1 MSNPIKKLLGQT
13 AVYGLSSIVGRL
25 LNYLLVPLYTS
36 VFAEPS
42 DYGVVSEL
50 YAWVAFLVVFLTF
63 GMETAFFRFLQDK
76 DDKDKV
82 FLNGFLTVIG
92 INLLFFIVLLFFN
105 QSIADLLLFS
115 DHPEY
120 IILLGAIVCIDAIT
134 ALPLAKLRA
143 ENKAKQFA
151 SIQFASIGVNI
162 ILNLIF
168 FLKLVKG
175 VYFLELI
182 FPVFDPKHPEDAV
195 FFILLFNLIS
205 SLVKPSLL
213 YKYFLNLRF
222 NFDMQLA
229 KEMGIYA
236 IPLVI
241 AGFAGIINETID
253 RILLKHILSNGS
265 YEFVYENVYGKTKMV
280 VNSLTDAQ
288 GQVGIYSACYK
299 LAMLVTILL
308 QAYRYAAEP
317 FFFAQ
322 MKSADKNKVYAK
334 VMNFFVA
341 MVCLVFLVVSLNI
354 DFFKL
359 FIRNEAYYVGLGVVP
374 VLLLANIFLGIY
386 YNQSIWYKLSGQT
399 KFGAYIAIIGAIT
412 TLVINM
418 LFIPTY
424 GFMASAWA
432 TMIVYALQMVLSY
445 YLGQKYYP
453 IKYNLRKF
461 ALYLGVALLFYFI
474 TLLLNLEGPFGRFF
488 VHNMLII
495 VYIGMVYTLEKSSF
509 KKA

>member
-25 LNYLLVPLYTS
+25 LNYLLVPLYTH
-36 VFAEPS
+36 VFADPA

-50 YAWVAFLVVFLTF
+50 YAWVAFLVVLLTF

-76 DDKDKV
+76 EDKDKV

-92 INLLFFIVLLFFN
+92 VNVVFFLALLFFN
-105 QSIADLLLFS
+105 QDIADMLLFS
-115 DHPEY
+115 GHNEY

-143 ENKAKQFA
+143 DNKALQFA
-151 SIQFASIGVNI
+151 SIQFVSILVNI
-162 ILNLIF
+162 ALNLYF
-168 FLKLVKG
+168 MLV
-175 VYFLELI
+175 L
-182 FPVFDPKHPEDAV
+182 FDPARPEEGV
-195 FFILLFNLIS
+195 LFILFANLFA
-205 SLVKPSLL
+205 SLVKPVLL
-213 YKYFLNLRF
+213 YKHFLNLRL
-222 NFDMQLA
+222 NFDFELA

-253 RILLKHILSNGS
+253 RILLKHLLYDGTTQLSLKLA
-265 YEFVYENVYGKTKMV
+265 E
-280 VNSLTDAQ
+280 A
-288 GQVGIYSACYK
+288 QVGIYSACYK

-322 MKSADKNKVYAK
+322 MKNEEKNKVYSK

-341 MVCLVFLVVSLNI
+341 TVCLVFLVVSLNI
-354 DFFKL
+354 DIFKH
-359 FIRNEAYYVGLGVVP
+359 FIRNEAYWVGLEIVP
-374 VLLLANIFLGIY
+374 VLLLANVFLGIY

-399 KFGAYIAIIGAIT
+399 KFGAYIAIGGACVTI
-412 TLVINM
+412 LLNV
-418 LFIPTY
+418 LFIPLY
-424 GFMASAWA
+424 GFYASAWA
-432 TMIVYALQMVLSY
+432 TMIVYLLQMIASY
-445 YLGQKYYP
+445 LLGQKYYP

-461 ALYLGVALLFYFI
+461 VLYLGSALLLFLITKLLSLESSVVKFFI
-474 TLLLNLEGPFGRFF
+474 
-488 VHNMLII
+488 HNVLILA
-495 VYIGMVYTLEKSSF
+495 YIGMVYTMEKSSF
-509 KKA
+509 RKA

>member
-92 INLLFFIVLLFFN
+92 INLLFFVVLLFFN
-105 QSIADLLLFS
+105 QNIADLLLFS

-182 FPVFDPKHPEDAV
+182 FPVFDSKHPEDAV
-195 FFILLFNLIS
+195 FFILLFNLVS

-213 YKYFLNLRF
+213 YKHFLNLRL
-222 NFDMQLA
+222 NFDRQLA

-253 RILLKHILSNGS
+253 RILLKHILYDGTT
-265 YEFVYENVYGKTKMV
+265 VA
-280 VNSLTDAQ
+280 SLKYAEA
-288 GQVGIYSACYK
+288 QVGIYSACYK

-354 DFFKL
+354 DIFKL
-359 FIRNEAYYVGLGVVP
+359 FIRNEAYYVGLKVVP
-374 VLLLANIFLGIY
+374 ILLLANVFLGIY
-386 YNQSIWYKLSGQT
+386 YNQSIWYKFSGQT

-418 LFIPTY
+418 LFIPSY

-474 TLLLNLEGPFGRFF
+474 AFMLDLRGPFGRFF

-509 KKA
+509 RKA

>member
-25 LNYLLVPLYTS
+25 LNYLLVPLYTHAQYG
-36 VFAEPS
+36 FKDPA

-76 DDKDKV
+76 EDKDKV

-92 INLLFFIVLLFFN
+92 VNVLFFSALLFFN
-105 QSIADLLLFS
+105 QNIADLLLFS
-115 DHPEY
+115 DHNEY

-143 ENKAKQFA
+143 ENKAMQFA
-151 SIQFASIGVNI
+151 GIQFSSIFVNVA
-162 ILNLIF
+162 LNV
-168 FLKLVKG
+168 FLMV
-175 VYFLELI
+175 F
-182 FPVFDPKHPEDAV
+182 VFDPSRPEEGV
-195 FFILLFNLIS
+195 LFILFSNLIA
-205 SLVKPSLL
+205 SLVKPVLL
-213 YKYFLNLRF
+213 YRHFLNLRL
-222 NFDMQLA
+222 NFDFQLA
-229 KEMGIYA
+229 KEMSIYA

-241 AGFAGIINETID
+241 AGFAGIINETLD
-253 RILLKHILSNGS
+253 RILLKHILYDGAT
-265 YEFVYENVYGKTKMV
+265 EV
-280 VNSLTDAQ
+280 SLKFAEA
-288 GQVGIYSACYK
+288 QVGIYSACYK

-322 MKSADKNKVYAK
+322 MKNQEKNKVYAK

-341 MVCLVFLVVSLNI
+341 TVCLVFLLVSLNI

-359 FIRNEAYYVGLGVVP
+359 FIRSEAYYVGLPVVP
-374 VLLLANIFLGIY
+374 ILLLANVFLGIY

-399 KFGAYIAIIGAIT
+399 KFGAYIAIAGASLT
-412 TLVINM
+412 VIIN
-418 LFIPTY
+418 LIFIPLY

-432 TMIVYALQMVLSY
+432 TLIVYAFQMVVSY
-445 YLGQKYYP
+445 KLGQKYYP
-453 IKYNLRKF
+453 IKYNVRKF
-461 ALYLGVALLFYFI
+461 VLYLGFALLLFGFA
-474 TLLLNLEGPFGRFF
+474 TLLDLQANTAVKFI
-488 VHNMLII
+488 VHNLFVGI
-495 VYIGMVYTLEKSSF
+495 YILLVFVLEKSSF
-509 KKA
+509 KKV

>member
-25 LNYLLVPLYTS
+25 LNYLLVPLYTHAQYG
-36 VFAEPS
+36 FKDPA

-76 DDKDKV
+76 EDKDKV

-92 INLLFFIVLLFFN
+92 VNVLFFSTLLFFN
-105 QSIADLLLFS
+105 QNIADLLLFS
-115 DHPEY
+115 DHNEY

-143 ENKAKQFA
+143 ENKA
-151 SIQFASIGVNI
+151 IQFAGIQFSSIFVNVA
-162 ILNLIF
+162 LNV
-168 FLKLVKG
+168 FLMV
-175 VYFLELI
+175 F
-182 FPVFDPKHPEDAV
+182 VFDPSRPEEGV
-195 FFILLFNLIS
+195 LFILFSNLIA
-205 SLVKPSLL
+205 SLVKPVLL
-213 YKYFLNLRF
+213 YRHFLNLRL
-222 NFDMQLA
+222 NFDFQLA
-229 KEMGIYA
+229 KEMSIYA

-241 AGFAGIINETID
+241 AGFAGIINETLD
-253 RILLKHILSNGS
+253 RILLKHILYDGS
-265 YEFVYENVYGKTKMV
+265 TEV
-280 VNSLTDAQ
+280 SLKFAEA
-288 GQVGIYSACYK
+288 QVGIYSACYK

-322 MKSADKNKVYAK
+322 MKNQEKNKVYAK

-341 MVCLVFLVVSLNI
+341 TVCLVFLVVSLNI

-359 FIRNEAYYVGLGVVP
+359 FIRSEAYYVGLPVVP
-374 VLLLANIFLGIY
+374 ILLLANVFLGIY

-399 KFGAYIAIIGAIT
+399 KFGAYIAIAGASLT
-412 TLVINM
+412 VIIN
-418 LFIPTY
+418 LIFIPLY

-432 TMIVYALQMVLSY
+432 TLIVYAFQMVVSY
-445 YLGQKYYP
+445 KLGQKYYP

-461 ALYLGVALLFYFI
+461 GLYLGVALFFYFI
-474 TLLLNLEGPFGRFF
+474 TRMLDIQGSMGKLF
-488 VHNMLII
+488 VHNALILLYIAI
-495 VYIGMVYTLEKSSF
+495 VYSFEKSSF
-509 KKA
+509 KKV

>member
-36 VFAEPS
+36 VFANPS

-76 DDKDKV
+76 EDKDKV

-92 INLLFFIVLLFFN
+92 VNVIFFITLLFFN
-105 QSIADLLLFS
+105 QNIADVMLYS

-162 ILNLIF
+162 GLNL
-168 FLKLVKG
+168 FLMLG
-175 VYFLELI
+175 A
-182 FPVFDPKHPEDAV
+182 FDPARPEEGV
-195 FFILLFNLIS
+195 LFILFANLFASLI
-205 SLVKPSLL
+205 KPILL
-213 YKYFLNLRF
+213 YKHFLNLRL
-222 NFDMQLA
+222 NFDFILA

-241 AGFAGIINETID
+241 AGFAGIVNETID
-253 RILLKHILSNGS
+253 RILLKHILYDGS
-265 YEFVYENVYGKTKMV
+265 TVE
-280 VNSLTDAQ
+280 SLTYAE

-322 MKSADKNKVYAK
+322 MKNEEKNKVYAK

-354 DFFKL
+354 DIFKL

-374 VLLLANIFLGIY
+374 ILLLANVFLGIY

-399 KFGAYIAIIGAIT
+399 KFGAFIAIAGAGL

-418 LFIPTY
+418 IFIPIY
-424 GFMASAWA
+424 GFMACAWA
-432 TMIVYALQMVLSY
+432 TLIVYAFQMVASY
-445 YLGQKYYP
+445 LLGQKYYP

-461 ALYLGVALLFYFI
+461 GLYLGVALFFYFI
-474 TLLLNLEGPFGRFF
+474 TRMLDIQGSMGKLF
-488 VHNMLII
+488 VHNALILL
-495 VYIGMVYTLEKSSF
+495 YIAMVYSFEKSSF
-509 KKA
+509 KKTT

>member
-36 VFAEPS
+36 VFANPS

-76 DDKDKV
+76 EDKDKV

-92 INLLFFIVLLFFN
+92 VNVIFFIALLFFN
-105 QSIADLLLFS
+105 QNIADVMLYS

-162 ILNLIF
+162 GLNL
-168 FLKLVKG
+168 FLMLG
-175 VYFLELI
+175 A
-182 FPVFDPKHPEDAV
+182 FDPARPEEGV
-195 FFILLFNLIS
+195 LFILFANLFA
-205 SLVKPSLL
+205 SLVKPILL
-213 YKYFLNLRF
+213 YKHFLNLRL
-222 NFDMQLA
+222 NFDFTLA

-241 AGFAGIINETID
+241 AGFAGIVNETID
-253 RILLKHILSNGS
+253 RILLKHILYDGS
-265 YEFVYENVYGKTKMV
+265 TVE
-280 VNSLTDAQ
+280 SLTYAE

-322 MKSADKNKVYAK
+322 MKNEEKNKVYAK

-354 DFFKL
+354 DIFKL

-374 VLLLANIFLGIY
+374 ILLLANVFLGIY

-399 KFGAYIAIIGAIT
+399 KFGAFIAIAGAGL
-412 TLVINM
+412 TLIINII
-418 LFIPTY
+418 FIPIY
-424 GFMASAWA
+424 GFMACAWA
-432 TMIVYALQMVLSY
+432 TLIVYAFQMVASY
-445 YLGQKYYP
+445 LLGQKYYP

-461 ALYLGVALLFYFI
+461 GLYLGVALFFYFI
-474 TLLLNLEGPFGRFF
+474 TRMLDIQGSMGKLF
-488 VHNMLII
+488 VHNALILL
-495 VYIGMVYTLEKSSF
+495 YIAMVYSFEKSSF
-509 KKA
+509 KKTT